1 MTKEARTYNGE
12 KTVSSKSSTGKSG
25 QLCVKKIKL
34 EHCLIPCIK
43 INSKWIKDLNVKPD
57 SIKFLEDN
65 LNRSLFDIAH
75 SMIFLTHLGGSLEKE
90 MTTHSGILAW
100 KIPWMEEPG
109 RLQCMGSQRV
119 GDD

>member
-1 MTKEARTYNGE
+1 MR
-12 KTVSSKSSTGKSG
+12 
-25 QLCVKKIKL
+25 L
-34 EHCLIPCIK
+34 EHFLTPCTK

-65 LNRSLFDIAH
+65 LNRSLFDITH
-75 SMIFLTHLGGSLEKE
+75 SMVCLTHLGGSLEKE
-90 MTTHSGILAW
+90 MTIHSGILAW

-109 RLQCMGSQRV
+109 WLQSMGSQRV